1 MFDLTDN
8 ETGNEI
14 IANIWEL
21 PDECFAIREI
31 RSRDQD
37 AMALND
43 RSETTSE
50 IRESASTGIVIS
62 HADASDC
69 CIKHELY
76 VGIVSH
82 TESRR
87 C

>member
-1 MFDLTDN
+1 M
-8 ETGNEI
+8 
-14 IANIWEL
+14 
-21 PDECFAIREI
+21 
-31 RSRDQD
+31 
-37 AMALND
+37 AMND
-43 RSETTSE
+43 RSKTPSE

-76 VGIVSH
+76 VGIVFY
-82 TESRR
+82 TEPSR